1 LDLRSNK
8 ILAFREIPNVQGPV
22 QWSPSA
28 NYLAILARD
37 GKLLLARITPAGIEL
52 RQTELEEPNFYH
64 ELSWSPDGKYLADWN
79 EASGLKIFS
88 FNE

>member
-1 LDLRSNK
+1 MVTFCELPGDPCTRWQVVIGEDHL
-8 ILAFREIPNVQGPV
+8 
-22 QWSPSA
+22 
-28 NYLAILARD
+28 
-37 GKLLLARITPAGIEL
+37 AGIEL

-88 FNE
+88 SNE